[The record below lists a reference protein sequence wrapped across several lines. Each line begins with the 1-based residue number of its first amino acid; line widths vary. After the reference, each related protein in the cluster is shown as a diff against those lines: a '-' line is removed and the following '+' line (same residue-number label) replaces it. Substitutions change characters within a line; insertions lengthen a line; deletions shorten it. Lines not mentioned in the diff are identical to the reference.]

1 MSAFV
6 SAHVHEELIIF
17 AVVINS
23 LDDFSRV
30 SANLFQIWKAENVV
44 KKVGCSSVLF

>member
-1 MSAFV
+1 MSALV
-6 SAHVHEELIIF
+6 SAHVHEELIVL
-17 AVVINS
+17 AVVING

-44 KKVGCSSVLF
+44 KKVGGPGVLF